1 MRKIFFIL
9 NEFMVLMRENKT
21 YVLAPILIALAL
33 LSFLVYY
40 VGPTAIVTFIYAG
53 V

>member
-1 MRKIFFIL
+1 MKQ
-9 NEFMVLMRENKT
+9 NKT
-21 YVLAPILIALAL
+21 YVLAPVLIALAVI
-33 LSFLVYY
+33 SFLVFY